1 MRLIL
6 TTLALLSA
14 ILGVVLSILPLGNIA
29 LLPIILA
36 LLLGC
41 LSWRIT
47 TKEGQNT
54 RLIKFIF
61 LVTFIAIC
69 LTIYQT
75 IFDENVVEDDIES
88 IQNEEES
95 LEDAKKE
102 LEDIEID

>member
-14 ILGVVLSILPLGNIA
+14 ILGVILSIFPFGIIA
-29 LLPIILA
+29 FIPIVLA
-36 LLLGC
+36 MLFGFLA
-41 LSWRIT
+41 WRFTI
-47 TKEGQNT
+47 KEGQNL
-54 RLIKFIF
+54 RLMKFIF

-69 LTIYQT
+69 LSIYRT

-102 LEDIEID
+102 LENIEID